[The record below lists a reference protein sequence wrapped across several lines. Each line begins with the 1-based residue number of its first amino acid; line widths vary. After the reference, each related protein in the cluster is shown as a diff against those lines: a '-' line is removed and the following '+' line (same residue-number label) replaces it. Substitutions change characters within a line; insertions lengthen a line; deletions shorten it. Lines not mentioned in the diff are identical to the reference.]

1 MYHTAAQYYELLLV
15 NRAFNEKQFGSKVS
29 VCRQN
34 KNMTQEEMAGRLG
47 ITAQALS
54 KWERGISL
62 PDIAMVAD
70 ISRLL
75 GVSTDYLLGVETPA
89 VTEKKEGK
97 VHFEVEDNLRLA
109 MGPLELCF
117 GKDLL
122 DTFVEND
129 RYLDIVAEVRAKLS
143 REGILMPIVWI
154 RDNFQLDEREFMILS
169 YQNVLYSETL
179 EIIDEN
185 TMEYMFRKLEECV
198 QSKYYEIINPD
209 IIRELVENLKIKYP
223 ALIEGVVPEKIPYS
237 LLTNV
242 AKKVMCRGD
251 SILFLPKM
259 IEVMDCALWNTPDIC
274 ADELVKLIAQEIE
287 REDNFS
293 VVMHSRNAE
302 KARS

>member
-1 MYHTAAQYYELLLV
+1 MADKTNEL
-15 NRAFNEKQFGSKVS
+15 KQFGTRIS

-62 PDIAMVAD
+62 PDIAMTAD

-89 VTEKKEGK
+89 VAEKKDGK
-97 VHFEVEDNLRLA
+97 VHYEAEDNLRLA
-109 MGPLELCF
+109 MGPLELSF
-117 GKDLL
+117 GKGLL
-122 DTFVEND
+122 DTFVGNN
-129 RYLDIVAEVRAKLS
+129 RYVDIVAATRAKLS

-154 RDNFQLDEREFMILS
+154 RDDFRLDAQEFMILS
-169 YQNVLYSETL
+169 YQNVLYSEAL
-179 EIIDEN
+179 ETIDEN
-185 TMEYMFRKLEECV
+185 TMEYIFQKLEECV
-198 QSKYYEIINPD
+198 QNKYYEIVNPD

-223 ALIEGVVPEKIPYS
+223 ALIEGVVPERIPYS

-242 AKKVMCRGD
+242 AKKVMRRGD

-259 IEVMDCALWNTPDIC
+259 IEVIDCALWNTPDLC
-274 ADELVKLIAQEIE
+274 VDELVKLIAQEIE
-287 REDNFS
+287 REDNFY
-293 VVMHSRNAE
+293 VVMHKRNAE
-302 KARS
+302 KASDS

>member
-1 MYHTAAQYYELLLV
+1 MTGKMNEL
-15 NRAFNEKQFGSKVS
+15 EQFGTKVS

-62 PDIAMVAD
+62 PDIAMTAD

-89 VTEKKEGK
+89 VAEKKDGK
-97 VHFEVEDNLRLA
+97 VHYEAEDNLRLA
-109 MGPLELCF
+109 MGPLELSF
-117 GKDLL
+117 GKGLL
-122 DTFVEND
+122 DTFVGNN
-129 RYLDIVAEVRAKLS
+129 RYVDIVAATRAKLS

-154 RDNFQLDEREFMILS
+154 RDDFRLDAQEFMILS
-169 YQNVLYSETL
+169 YQNVLYSEAL
-179 EIIDEN
+179 ETIDEN
-185 TMEYMFRKLEECV
+185 TMEYIFQKLEECV
-198 QSKYYEIINPD
+198 QNKYYEIVNPD

-223 ALIEGVVPEKIPYS
+223 ALIEGVVPERIPYS

-242 AKKVMCRGD
+242 AKKVMRRGD

-259 IEVMDCALWNTPDIC
+259 IEVIDCALWNTPDLC
-274 ADELVKLIAQEIE
+274 VDELVKLIAQEIE
-287 REDNFS
+287 REDNFY
-293 VVMHSRNAE
+293 VVMHKRNAE
-302 KARS
+302 KASDS